1 MSELFQNRRGAL
13 RSFMVE
19 RGLETV
25 MVTNPINVY
34 YLTGFRC
41 NPHERFLALVQDN
54 RSEQTFLFV
63 PSLDLEAA
71 QAAASDCTIVPIT
84 DTESPYDVL
93 KSKLGV
99 APGTLGVEK
108 KAISFW
114 QYERLQEAFPAA
126 AYTDIQAFLMGLRLN
141 KSTEDI
147 AGVTRAIEII
157 EQVVEHAFAHAK
169 IGMTEAEL
177 TAELDYQMRVF
188 GADAPGFDTIVLSGK
203 NSALPHGKPGSN
215 RLAANDFLLLDM
227 GVVKD
232 GYYSDITRTFLM
244 GEGTDE
250 QVRIY
255 ETVRTANQRAIDAV
269 AVGKPLAT
277 IDRAAREYIESCGY
291 GPYFNHRV
299 GHGLG
304 LDIHEEP
311 SIHGQNEDPIQP
323 GLLFTIEPGI
333 YLPHLGGVR
342 IEDDVYITEAGEVQV
357 LTTYPK
363 ELKRIGC

>member
-1 MSELFQNRRGAL
+1 MSELFQNRVGAL
-13 RSFMVE
+13 RAFMAE
-19 RGLETV
+19 QGLDAA

-54 RSEQTFLFV
+54 RNEQTLLFV
-63 PSLDLEAA
+63 PSLDREAA
-71 QAAASDCTIVPIT
+71 QAAAAGCTIVPIT
-84 DTESPYDVL
+84 DTENPFEVL
-93 KSKLGV
+93 RSKVGATLG
-99 APGTLGVEK
+99 TMGVEK
-108 KAISFW
+108 KDVSFW
-114 QYERLQEAFPAA
+114 QYERLRETFPDA
-126 AYTDIQAFLMGLRLN
+126 AYTDVQPFIMGLRL
-141 KSTEDI
+141 KKTPQDI
-147 AGVTRAIEII
+147 AYVTRAVQII
-157 EQVVEHAFAHAK
+157 EQVVEHAFTHAK

-177 TAELDYQMRVF
+177 TAELEYQMRVF
-188 GADAPGFDTIVLSGK
+188 GADAPGFDTIVLAGK
-203 NSALPHGKPGSN
+203 NAALPHGKPGAKK
-215 RLAANDFLLLDM
+215 LEENDFLLLDM

-232 GYYSDITRTFLM
+232 GYYSDITRTFIM

-255 ETVRTANQRAIDAV
+255 ETVREANQRAIDAV

-291 GPYFNHRV
+291 GPYFNHRI

-304 LDIHEEP
+304 LEIHEEP
-311 SIHGQNEDPIQP
+311 SIHGENGNLIQP

-333 YLPHLGGVR
+333 YLPQVGGVR
-342 IEDDVYITEAGEVQV
+342 IEDDVYITEKGEVQV
-357 LTTYPK
+357 ITTYTK